1 MKEFNLDM
9 KEFNLP
15 LFMKVKPDA
24 LKELKDNLDL
34 YFPDILGKR
43 VLILTTDGLLQK
55 LEKKVTL
62 MLSQLKEY
70 EVVTVESSSYDY
82 AVSIAKKISMEGIRM
97 IIGFGGGTAPG

>member
-1 MKEFNLDM
+1 M

-34 YFPDILGKR
+34 YFPDVIGKR
-43 VLILTTDGLLQK
+43 VLILTTDGLLQM

-62 MLSQLKEY
+62 MLSQLKDY
-70 EVVTVESSSYDY
+70 EVVTVEESADVY
-82 AVSIAKKISMEGIRM
+82 AVSIAKKISV
-97 IIGFGGGTAPG
+97 

>member
-1 MKEFNLDM
+1 M

-55 LEKKVTL
+55 LEKRL
-62 MLSQLKEY
+62 PSCC
-70 EVVTVESSSYDY
+70 
-82 AVSIAKKISMEGIRM
+82 RN
-97 IIGFGGGTAPG
+97 

>member
-1 MKEFNLDM
+1 M

-55 LEKKVTL
+55 LEKNV
-62 MLSQLKEY
+62 QN
-70 EVVTVESSSYDY
+70 VV
-82 AVSIAKKISMEGIRM
+82 KC
-97 IIGFGGGTAPG
+97 

>member
-1 MKEFNLDM
+1 M

-34 YFPDILGKR
+34 NFPDIFGKR

-70 EVVTVESSSYDY
+70 EVV
-82 AVSIAKKISMEGIRM
+82 RN
-97 IIGFGGGTAPG
+97 

>member
-1 MKEFNLDM
+1 M

-34 YFPDILGKR
+34 YFPDVIGKR
-43 VLILTTDGLLQK
+43 ILILTTDGLLQM

-62 MLSQLKEY
+62 MLSQLKDY
-70 EVVTVESSSYDY
+70 EVVTVESSSYDSKRSVWK
-82 AVSIAKKISMEGIRM
+82 A
-97 IIGFGGGTAPG
+97 FG

>member
-1 MKEFNLDM
+1 M

-55 LEKKVTL
+55 LEKRL
-62 MLSQLKEY
+62 PSCCR
-70 EVVTVESSSYDY
+70 S
-82 AVSIAKKISMEGIRM
+82 
-97 IIGFGGGTAPG
+97 